1 MVETES
7 AFPQCPSSV
16 LAALLDSAQGRPEL
30 VAFQD
35 RTGAVRSS
43 WGDVAAA
50 IKG

>member
-16 LAALLDSAQGRPEL
+16 LAALLDSAQGRPER
-30 VAFQD
+30 VAFLD
-35 RTGAVRSS
+35 RTGAVSLC